1 MKNTAGASYHSAI
14 AAKRSSYII
23 SAMKNY
29 VMLKQRTD
37 PAQAPDAAAMGRPTT
52 WEAFYGDTVKD
63 LGNPDKL
70 KREIIDLENSHAFLK
85 KIDKISNYVGAPPL
99 NKFKKLKHLRPM
111 LSLSNAFG
119 KSDMID
125 FIKKIHNFLNLRNLN
140 LEFTCEPKIDGISA
154 TLIYEKGFLTKGIS
168 RGDGII
174 GEDILENLKTIS
186 SIPKKINSKKIP
198 DLLEVRCEIY
208 IGKKDF
214 ENLKKDFANPRNA
227 AGGSL
232 RQKNPKETSKIPL
245 RYFAYGFGAVEPMLF
260 DKQSEFLSTIKNWGF
275 TVNPHSEVISNI
287 DEIESQYKKIDSLRS
302 SLNYDIDG
310 LVYKV
315 NDLKFQKRL
324 GNTSNS
330 PRWAIAYKFSAEK
343 AKTKINDIIIQVGR
357 TGAITPV
364 AKVEPVNVG
373 GVVVSNATLH
383 NEDEINRKD
392 IRVGDTILIQRAGD
406 VIPQVV
412 SVDLS
417 KRSKTSN
424 KYIFPTKCLCGSET
438 KKEFSQ
444 STKKQD
450 AVRRCFKGYDCKFIA
465 KEKLKHLVS
474 KEAFNIDGLGKKV
487 VEQFWDL
494 SLVRVP
500 SDIFKLNYIKIQ
512 ELEGWGELSIK
523 NLKKAIEKSKF
534 ITLDKFIFSIGIR
547 HIGQENAKILAGFF
561 GTIQEFTKLFD
572 LRNRK
577 KILLNLADLDGIG
590 DTQIQSIDN
599 FFSNNTNTRI
609 SIDLIKE
616 LSIKNY
622 SVENTGGKFS
632 NKKLMF
638 TGGFENMSRSEAKE
652 IVEKNGGKVM
662 GSISKKLNY
671 LVIGNSKPT
680 KKKIEQAKKLNIKL
694 ILEKDWNKILN
705 S

>member
-1 MKNTAGASYHSAI
+1 MKKKDLI
-14 AAKRSSYII
+14 
-23 SAMKNY
+23 KNY
-29 VMLKQRTD
+29 KSKIKNLKFHND
-37 PAQAPDAAAMGRPTT
+37 LY
-52 WEAFYGDTVKD
+52 FNKD
-63 LGNPDKL
+63 NPEISDQEYDKL
-70 KREIIDLENSHAFLK
+70 KREIIDLENSHIFLK

-125 FIKKIHNFLNLRNLN
+125 FIKKIYNFLNLRNLN

-154 TLIYEKGFLTKGIS
+154 SLIYEKGFLTKGIS

-260 DKQSEFLSTIKNWGF
+260 EKQSEFLSTIKNWGF

-438 KKEFSQ
+438 KKEFSK

-465 KEKLKHLVS
+465 KEKLKHFVS

-487 VEQFWDL
+487 IEQFWDL
-494 SLVRVP
+494 SLVKEP

-616 LSIKNY
+616 LNIKNY